1 MTNINE
7 IIENFNYFEDWEDK
21 YEYLVD
27 LGKKLPN
34 LDQKM
39 KIDENKLKGCQS
51 TVYFI
56 TIDNF
61 DGTLKFI
68 ADSDAFIVKGLISIL
83 INLYSDKTP
92 KEILNTDTNFLTEIG
107 LQNHLSPTRK
117 NGLSSMLNKIKHEA
131 SLRVQ

>member
-1 MTNINE
+1 MTNIDE

-92 KEILNTDTNFLTEIG
+92 KEILNTDTNFLNEIG

>member
-56 TIDNF
+56 TIDNL

-117 NGLSSMLNKIKHEA
+117 NGLSSMLDKIKHEA